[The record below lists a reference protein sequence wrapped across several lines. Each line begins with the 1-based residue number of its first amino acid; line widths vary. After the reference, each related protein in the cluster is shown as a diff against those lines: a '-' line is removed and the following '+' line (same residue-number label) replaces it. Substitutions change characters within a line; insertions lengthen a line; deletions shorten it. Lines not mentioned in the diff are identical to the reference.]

1 MPRQRIT
8 HEMVVQA
15 AFELARQGGMEAVR
29 VKALAEKLGCSVQP
43 VYSYCQSMDH
53 LRREV
58 TDAAG
63 RYLQRYVQAHAGP
76 DGQPDSM
83 ALAYIRFAK
92 EEPHLYRLYF
102 LREREDVRSLADVF
116 AAEANPKLTQRL
128 ALQQQL
134 SPDAARALHLHLMI
148 YNTGLSFILSALGS
162 HADIGETARLLGQAH
177 AAFSGWIH
185 TQNQKEAVP

>member
-15 AFELARQGGMEAVR
+15 AFELARQGGMEVVR

-63 RYLQRYVQAHAGP
+63 RYLQQYVQAHAGP
-76 DGQPDSM
+76 DGRPDNM

-116 AAEANPKLTQRL
+116 AAEADPKLTQRL
-128 ALQQQL
+128 ALLQQL
-134 SPDAARALHLHLMI
+134 SPAAARSLHLHLMI

-162 HADIGETARLLGQAH
+162 HADIDETARLLGQAH

-185 TQNQKEAVP
+185 TQNQKEATP